1 MSKHHSKF
9 TDYLVYLI
17 VRFLVCVIQ
26 TLSLRQAYALASGLA
41 WLIYHVDRR
50 HRLVAS
56 DNLRQAFPERFTD
69 PAANDA
75 LVRAVYRHFCL
86 LLVEIMLVPR
96 KLHPSNWRK
105 YLELPGGRAQVDRLL
120 SGRPVLVVTGH
131 FGNWEM
137 SGYVQAMFGFRTH
150 GIARPLDN
158 PYLDDFLR
166 SFRERTGQKILAKK
180 GDFEQMEVLLASG
193 AMIGTLAD
201 QDAGP
206 RGQFVDFFGRPAST
220 HKAVAL
226 LALEHR
232 VPLLVFGA
240 MRVGEPMRYRAL
252 IEDVIFPEEYEGD
265 PDAVRAI
272 TQRFTSALE
281 RIIRQAP
288 EQYLWLHRRWK
299 HQPVKRKSKSST
311 DQSPS
316 QTHQTWSGESLS
328 PVLQSV

>member
-1 MSKHHSKF
+1 MSKQHSKCAE
-9 TDYLVYLI
+9 YLVYLI
-17 VRFLVCVIQ
+17 VRILVCVIQ
-26 TLSLRQAYALASGLA
+26 TLSLRQAYALAGGLA
-41 WLIYHVDRR
+41 WVIYHVDRR

-56 DNLRQAFPERFTD
+56 DNLRLAFPERFSD
-69 PAANDA
+69 SEANDT

-86 LLVEIMLVPR
+86 LLVELMLVPR

-105 YLELPGGRAQVDRLL
+105 YLELPEGRIQVERLL
-120 SGRPVLVVTGH
+120 SRRPVLVVTGH

-137 SGYVQAMFGFRTH
+137 GGYVQAMFGFRTH
-150 GIARPLDN
+150 AIARPLDN

-166 SFRERTGQKILAKK
+166 RFRERTGQKILAKK
-180 GDFEQMEVLLASG
+180 GDFDQMQGVLAG
-193 AMIGTLAD
+193 GGMIGTLAD

-206 RGQFVDFFGRPAST
+206 RGQFVNFFGRPAST
-220 HKAVAL
+220 HKAIAL

-240 MRVGEPMRYRAL
+240 RRVGEPMRYRTI
-252 IEDVIFPEEYEGD
+252 IEDVIFPEEYDGD

-272 TQRFTSALE
+272 TQRFTSGLE

-299 HQPVKRKSKSST
+299 HQPAPRKRKAAERSRAARLGM
-311 DQSPS
+311 DS
-316 QTHQTWSGESLS
+316 Q
-328 PVLQSV
+328 PVLAVK